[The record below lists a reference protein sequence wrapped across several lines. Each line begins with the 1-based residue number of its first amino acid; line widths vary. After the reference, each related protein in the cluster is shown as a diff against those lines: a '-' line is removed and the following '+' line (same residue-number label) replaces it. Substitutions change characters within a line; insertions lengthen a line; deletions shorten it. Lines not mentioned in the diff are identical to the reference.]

1 MFARHRSCFLPVY
14 FVAVVYLTVS
24 LGSVD
29 AQEKVKASYLATS
42 GGQSPLWIAND
53 LGFFKKHG
61 LEVDVIYIP
70 GGAIATQA
78 LIANEIQFIL
88 GQGFTSIVAALSGA
102 DPVIVGTFYNQNPFS
117 FVTTSRIAQPSDLIG
132 KKIGVLSIGSV
143 NSLVVE
149 MALKHWGI
157 DESKVFVLRAGST
170 RERVQSVTS
179 GNLDATVV
187 TAEEVKRARKA
198 GLRILLDLA
207 DIGSSL
213 PMTSVTVRRSFLK
226 GKTDIVA
233 RFLKATS
240 EAGRIFQTEKERSL
254 KVLAK
259 WTRLS
264 DREALE
270 DMYQIYSQTISLPPK
285 TDLAGVQMILEF
297 LGKSRLEAKQARA
310 QDFVDEGVL
319 LDLEKAGF
327 FRSLKSKDSK

>member
-1 MFARHRSCFLPVY
+1 MFARQRSFFLPLH
-14 FVAVVYLTVS
+14 FVAVVYFTVS
-24 LGSVD
+24 LAFVD

-42 GGQSPLWIAND
+42 GGQAPLWIAND
-53 LGFFKKHG
+53 LGLFKKFG

-70 GGAIATQA
+70 GGGIATQA
-78 LIANEIQFIL
+78 LIANEVQFIV

-102 DPVIVGTFYNQNPFS
+102 DPLIVGTFYNQNPYS
-117 FVTTSRIAQPSDLIG
+117 FVTTSRITQPSDLIG

-149 MALKHWGI
+149 MALKHWRI
-157 DESKVFVLRAGST
+157 DQSKVFVLRAGST
-170 RERVQSVTS
+170 RERVQSLTS
-179 GNLDATVV
+179 ENLDATVV
-187 TAEEVKRARKA
+187 TAEEVKRVRKA
-198 GLRILLDLA
+198 GLRILLDLG

-240 EAGRIFQTEKERSL
+240 EAGRIYQTEKERSL
-254 KVLAK
+254 KVVAK

-270 DMYQIYSQTISLPPK
+270 DIYQSYFQTISLPPK
-285 TDLAGVQMILEF
+285 TDLAGVQMILDF
-297 LGKSRLEAKQARA
+297 LGKSRPEAKQARA

-327 FRSLKSKDSK
+327 FRFIKGKEAK

>member
-1 MFARHRSCFLPVY
+1 MKPRIAFFLRIHFAALIYVTVALSC
-14 FVAVVYLTVS
+14 A
-24 LGSVD
+24 D
-29 AQEKVKASYLATS
+29 AQEKVKASYIGTT
-42 GGQSPLWIAND
+42 GGQAPLWIAND

-78 LIANEIQFIL
+78 LIANEIQFVL

-157 DESKVFVLRAGST
+157 DKSKVFVLRAGST
-170 RERVQSVTS
+170 RERVQSVAT

-187 TAEEVKRARKA
+187 TAEEVKRVRKA
-198 GLRILLDLA
+198 GLRVLLNLA

-213 PMTSVTVRRSFLK
+213 PMTSLTVRGSFLK
-226 GKTDIVA
+226 GKADIVA

-240 EAGRIFQTEKERSL
+240 EAGGIFQTEKERSL

-270 DMYQIYSQTISLPPK
+270 DMYQIYSSTISLPPK
-285 TDLAGVQMILEF
+285 TDLAGVQMILDF
-297 LGKSRLEAKQARA
+297 LAQSRPEAKQAMA
-310 QDFVDEGVL
+310 QNFVDEGVL
-319 LDLEKAGF
+319 LDLEKTGF
-327 FRSLKSKDSK
+327 FRFIKGKVSK

>member
-1 MFARHRSCFLPVY
+1 MKPWSL
-14 FVAVVYLTVS
+14 VAALSLTVL
-24 LGSVD
+24 LGSAD
-29 AQEKVKASYLATS
+29 AQEKVKASYLGTS
-42 GGQSPLWIAND
+42 GGQTPLWIASD
-53 LGFFKKHG
+53 LGLFKKHG
-61 LEVDVIYIP
+61 LQVDVVYIP

-78 LIANEIQFIL
+78 LIANEIQFVL

-102 DPVIVGTFYNQNPFS
+102 DPVIVGTFYNKNPYS
-117 FVTTSRIAQPSDLIG
+117 FVTSPRIAQPADLMG

-149 MALKHWGI
+149 MALKHWKI

-187 TAEEVKRARKA
+187 TAEEVKRVRKA
-198 GLRILLDLA
+198 GLKILLDLSEL
-207 DIGSSL
+207 GSSL
-213 PMTSVTVRRSFLK
+213 PMTSVTVRKSFVK
-226 GKTDIVA
+226 TKTDIVA
-233 RFLKATS
+233 RFLRATS
-240 EAGRIFQTEKERSL
+240 EAGRILQTDKERSL

-270 DMYQIYSQTISLPPK
+270 DMYEIYSQTISLPPK
-285 TDLAGVQMILEF
+285 TDLVGVQMILDF
-297 LGKSRLEAKQARA
+297 LGKSRPEARQARA
-310 QDFVDEGVL
+310 QEFMDEGVL

-327 FRSLKSKDSK
+327 FRSMKN